1 MGNFYHQEMSKE
13 EYDSKFDQI
22 VWNVKGV
29 HTMEELSRL
38 LEKELRREW
47 KYFDLPLWRMVVIDD
62 YSADKSYC
70 IYLFNHGLSDGI

>member
-1 MGNFYHQEMSKE
+1 
-13 EYDSKFDQI
+13 
-22 VWNVKGV
+22 
-29 HTMEELSRL
+29 MEELSKL